1 MKRNT
6 PYKRT
11 VRKLDFSNHEAE
23 SSSEE
28 STKHSKNQ
36 YKDSIESSNSNR
48 QKKKNANHMTRL
60 VASL

>member
-6 PYKRT
+6 PYKRK

-28 STKHSKNQ
+28 STKKSKKK
-36 YKDSIESSNSNR
+36 YKDL
-48 QKKKNANHMTRL
+48 A
-60 VASL
+60 